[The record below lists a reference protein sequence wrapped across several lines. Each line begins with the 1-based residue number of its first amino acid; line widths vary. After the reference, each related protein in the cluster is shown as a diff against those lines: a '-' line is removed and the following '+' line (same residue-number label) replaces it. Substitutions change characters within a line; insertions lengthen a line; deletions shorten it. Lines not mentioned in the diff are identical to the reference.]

1 VADSRES
8 RIAIFGTSL
17 VVGVASGMFG
27 VGGGVVL
34 VPLLVLLHHFDQHR
48 AQGTSLVA
56 LVPPSGLFGFL
67 AYYAAG
73 QVDFRVGLLI
83 IPGVFFG
90 GILGGR
96 MAIRLSGVRMRRV
109 FAAILFVLGMFEF
122 IWPFIHASAHAP
134 R

>member
-1 VADSRES
+1 MADSRENL
-8 RIAIFGTSL
+8 IAILGTSL

-27 VGGGVVL
+27 VGGGILL
-34 VPLLVLLHHFDQHR
+34 VPLLVLLHHFGQHR

-56 LVPPSGLFGFL
+56 LVPPSGLFAFL
-67 AYYAAG
+67 AYYSAHE
-73 QVDFRVGLLI
+73 VDFRTGLLI

-96 MAIRLSGVRMRRV
+96 LAVQLSGARMRRV
-109 FAAILFVLGMFEF
+109 FASILFVAGAFEF
-122 IWPFIHASAHAP
+122 VWPFLHASAHAG